1 MAHESRDGRRLASA
15 WALSVAA
22 HAGLVG
28 AGALLVASSLST
40 RDVAVARTAGLSAA
54 RSAPIEIE
62 LPAVS
67 DGTLDGAAAIA
78 PERPASLARGGG
90 EGTARPDTGTRG
102 RGGTDAAEL
111 PALNLAD
118 RDDGTFLS
126 PEVRSRLDR
135 SQVQRIRSAS
145 RRASREDWRAS
156 REPMELTF
164 LADGRAG
171 HRAERRRPAERDPS
185 LGARDRGAPERRGS
199 ALGAAARPAGV
210 ERAAAAPHPVEAP
223 LPPGVRPRAAGG
235 AVEGGERAS
244 AGLGVRDGQPG
255 VERRD
260 SAAVP
265 RARPMV
271 ASGTPSVPADAAG
284 RPSDTVDSEQEVA
297 TAIQSLV
304 HASTAGGARGYGPG
318 GQAGPGAPGS
328 GGVTGR
334 GARSD
339 ALGSG
344 RGWSLDSDPRD
355 RRRSLYMRQVMAK
368 LDPLWAD
375 AFPRWAAGEGLQGT
389 VIVTFV
395 IRADGTVGSAS
406 ITRPSG
412 IPEFDENCR
421 RAVLRGAPY
430 PPLPPELG
438 ESFRWSM
445 PFEAR
450 NPAVLPRRPA
460 RIGGEG
466 R

>member
-1 MAHESRDGRRLASA
+1 MAQRSRDGRRIASA

-28 AGALLVASSLST
+28 AGAALVAGSLSSREVT
-40 RDVAVARTAGLSAA
+40 LARAAGAPA
-54 RSAPIEIE
+54 GMSAPIEID

-67 DGTLDGAAAIA
+67 DGTLDSAAVIAAAL
-78 PERPASLARGGG
+78 PASPARGGG
-90 EGTARPDTGTRG
+90 EAAARPDTGASG
-102 RGGTDAAEL
+102 RGGTAAAEL

-118 RDDGTFLS
+118 RDDATFLS

-135 SQVQRIRSAS
+135 SQIQRIRSS
-145 RRASREDWRAS
+145 SHRASREDWRAS

-164 LADGRAG
+164 LAGGRVG
-171 HRAERRRPAERDPS
+171 SRAERRAAAERDPS
-185 LGARDRGAPERRGS
+185 VGARDSGAPERRGS

-210 ERAAAAPHPVEAP
+210 ESAADVSGAPGAT
-223 LPPGVRPRAAGG
+223 LALGASPRAVGG
-235 AVEGGERAS
+235 AAEGGERAS
-244 AGLGVRDGQPG
+244 AGLGVRDGRPG
-255 VERRD
+255 TDHRD

-265 RARPMV
+265 LARPMV
-271 ASGTPSVPADAAG
+271 AVGTPSIPADVAG
-284 RPSDTVDSEQEVA
+284 RPNDTVDSEQEVA

-304 HASTAGGARGYGPG
+304 HASSAGGARGLGPG
-318 GQAGPGAPGS
+318 GEAGPGATGS
-328 GGVTGR
+328 GGVAGR
-334 GARSD
+334 GARSS

-344 RGWSLDSDPRD
+344 RGRLIDNDPLD

-368 LDPLWAD
+368 VHPLWAD
-375 AFPRWAAGEGLQGT
+375 AFPKWAAGEGLQGT

-395 IRADGTVGSAS
+395 IRADGTVASAS
-406 ITRPSG
+406 VTRPSG

-430 PPLPPELG
+430 PPVPPELG

-450 NPAVLPRRPA
+450 NPAVLPKHPA
-460 RIGGEG
+460 RD

>member
-1 MAHESRDGRRLASA
+1 MAQRSRDDGRRIASA

-22 HAGLVG
+22 HAGLLG
-28 AGALLVASSLST
+28 AGALIVAGSLSA
-40 RDVAVARTAGLSAA
+40 REVALARTVGSPAA
-54 RSAPIEIE
+54 TRAPIEIE
-62 LPAVS
+62 LPVVS
-67 DGTLDGAAAIA
+67 DGTLDSAAAVA
-78 PERPASLARGGG
+78 PERPARLARGGG
-90 EGTARPDTGTRG
+90 EGAARPDTGASG

-118 RDDGTFLS
+118 RDDATFLS

-135 SQVQRIRSAS
+135 SQIQRVRSS
-145 RRASREDWRAS
+145 SQRASREDWRAS

-164 LADGRAG
+164 LAGGRAG
-171 HRAERRRPAERDPS
+171 SRVERRASAERDPS
-185 LGARDRGAPERRGS
+185 MGARDRGAPERRGS
-199 ALGAAARPAGV
+199 ARGAAATPAGV
-210 ERAAAAPHPVEAP
+210 ESAADALGAPGTTLPVGAS
-223 LPPGVRPRAAGG
+223 PRAAGG

-244 AGLGVRDGQPG
+244 AGLGVRDGRPG
-255 VERRD
+255 DDHRD

-265 RARPMV
+265 LARPMV
-271 ASGTPSVPADAAG
+271 AAGTPSVPADVAG
-284 RPSDTVDSEQEVA
+284 RPNDTLDSEQEVA

-304 HASTAGGARGYGPG
+304 HASSAGGARGLGPG
-318 GQAGPGAPGS
+318 GEAGPGATGS
-328 GGVTGR
+328 GGV
-334 GARSD
+334 ARAGSRSS

-344 RGWSLDSDPRD
+344 RGRLLDNDPLD

-375 AFPRWAAGEGLQGT
+375 AFPKWAAGEGLQGT

-395 IRADGTVGSAS
+395 IRADGNVGSAS
-406 ITRPSG
+406 VTRPSG

-430 PPLPPELG
+430 PPVPPELG

-450 NPAVLPRRPA
+450 NPAVLPKQPGRA
-460 RIGGEG
+460 R
-466 R
+466 

>member
-1 MAHESRDGRRLASA
+1 MAQRSRDDGRRIASA
-15 WALSVAA
+15 WALSVVA
-22 HAGLVG
+22 HAGLLG
-28 AGALLVASSLST
+28 AGALIVAGSLSA
-40 RDVAVARTAGLSAA
+40 REVAVARTALAPAA
-54 RSAPIEIE
+54 VSAPIEID
-62 LPAVS
+62 LPVVS
-67 DGTLDGAAAIA
+67 DGTLDSAAAAA

-90 EGTARPDTGTRG
+90 EGAARPDTGAHG

-118 RDDGTFLS
+118 RDDATFLS

-135 SQVQRIRSAS
+135 SQIQRVRSSS

-164 LADGRAG
+164 LAGGRTG
-171 HRAERRRPAERDPS
+171 SRAERRAPAERDPS
-185 LGARDRGAPERRGS
+185 VGARDRGAPERLGS

-210 ERAAAAPHPVEAP
+210 ESAAGAPGATAPVGAS
-223 LPPGVRPRAAGG
+223 PRVAGG
-235 AVEGGERAS
+235 ATEGGERAS
-244 AGLGVRDGQPG
+244 TGLGVRDGRPG
-255 VERRD
+255 GDHRD
-260 SAAVP
+260 SAAIP
-265 RARPMV
+265 LARPMV
-271 ASGTPSVPADAAG
+271 AVGTPSVPADAAG
-284 RPSDTVDSEQEVA
+284 RPNDTLDSEQEVA

-304 HASTAGGARGYGPG
+304 HASTAGGARGLGPG
-318 GQAGPGAPGS
+318 GEAGRGATGS
-328 GGVTGR
+328 GGVTGP
-334 GARSD
+334 GSRSS

-344 RGWSLDSDPRD
+344 RGRLLDNDPLD

-368 LDPLWAD
+368 LHPLWAD
-375 AFPRWAAGEGLQGT
+375 AFPKWAAGEGLQGT

-406 ITRPSG
+406 VTRPSG

-430 PPLPPELG
+430 PPVPPELG
-438 ESFRWSM
+438 EIFRWSM

-450 NPAVLPRRPA
+450 NPAVLPKHPA
-460 RIGGEG
+460 RGIDD